1 MYQRITK
8 SVPVDVSYILSQDN
22 ILANISSQS
31 FKALAHPAW
40 SLFPMATDTHF
51 LTSFNSTSPLT
62 QDASW
67 VLATPSLGLTFS
79 VISML
84 YNQQL
89 LKQAWTTLPEHA
101 PG

>member
-8 SVPVDVSYILSQDN
+8 SVPVDVSYILSQDK

-51 LTSFNSTSPLT
+51 LAFLNSTSPLT

-67 VLATPSLGLTFS
+67 VLANPTPSLTS
-79 VISML
+79 NVISTL
-84 YNQQL
+84 HNQ
-89 LKQAWTTLPEHA
+89 
-101 PG
+101 